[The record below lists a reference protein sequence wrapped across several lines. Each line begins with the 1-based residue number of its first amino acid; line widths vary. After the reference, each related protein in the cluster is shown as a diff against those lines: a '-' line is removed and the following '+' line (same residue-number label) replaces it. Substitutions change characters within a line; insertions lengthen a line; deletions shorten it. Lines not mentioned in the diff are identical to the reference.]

1 MSIASPDF
9 YHIET
14 GFGAEKLV
22 AARKVLHPCNKGCR
36 LTRRGEEM
44 ARSSTTYAPK
54 WRCGKTCVIRV
65 PERIADEILTIA
77 WELDTKRGQVR
88 EDGPVYVLES
98 ESVANALNTDKPV
111 NVASVPQ
118 RSPFRYPGGKT
129 WLVPILRGWLR
140 SLPQS
145 PGLFIEPF
153 AGGGIACL
161 TVAFERLADHVI
173 MAETDEGVSSVWK
186 TILTGQGEW
195 LAKEILD
202 FNLTL
207 SNVRQALEE
216 DSNGDQVPLRRKAF
230 LTLLRNRVQRGGIM
244 APGAGLVK
252 TGENNRGIRSRWYP
266 ETLAR
271 RIREINM
278 NLDRVTFYS
287 GDGFALV
294 DEYLVEENAAFYVD
308 PPYMKAARRLYRN
321 WQVDHRK
328 LFEKMTAVSGAFLMS
343 YDNDRE
349 IQDMAR
355 EFGFQCRPVRM
366 KNTHHAEMTELLISR
381 DLDWLNLN
389 GATHP
394 PASHAESSRNQIE
407 SLVSRR

>member
-1 MSIASPDF
+1 
-9 YHIET
+9 
-14 GFGAEKLV
+14 
-22 AARKVLHPCNKGCR
+22 
-36 LTRRGEEM
+36 M

-65 PERIADEILTIA
+65 PERLADEVLTIA
-77 WELDTKRGQVR
+77 WELDTKRWQVR
-88 EDGPVYVLES
+88 EEGPVYVLES
-98 ESVANALNTDKPV
+98 ESVANALHTDKPV

-140 SLPQS
+140 SLPQR

-186 TILTGQGEW
+186 TILNGQGEW

-202 FNLTL
+202 FDLTL

-216 DSNGDQVPLRRKAF
+216 DSNGVKVSLRRKAF

-252 TGENNRGIRSRWYP
+252 NGENNRGIRSRWYP
-266 ETLAR
+266 ATLAR
-271 RIREINM
+271 RIREISM
-278 NLDRVTFYS
+278 NLDRMSFFA
-287 GDGFALV
+287 GDGFALI
-294 DEYLVEENAAFYVD
+294 DEYLVEESVAFYLD

-321 WQVDHRK
+321 WQIDHRR
-328 LFEKMTAVSGAFLMS
+328 LFEKMAAVPGAFLMS
-343 YDNDRE
+343 YDNERE

-355 EFGFQCRPVRM
+355 EFGFDTQVVTSKPSSEAKKDKLLVGRNIKNWWRP
-366 KNTHHAEMTELLISR
+366 
-381 DLDWLNLN
+381 
-389 GATHP
+389 
-394 PASHAESSRNQIE
+394 QIWTKE
-407 SLVSRR
+407 HRRRS